1 MARAKK
7 NGVHINY
14 YIDKDIKEMLDKYS
28 MEMGQTN
35 TLALERI
42 LKSYFEEYYK
52 KKEKDVN

>member
-14 YIDKDIKEMLDKYS
+14 YIDKDVMEMLDKYS